1 MKINTSDIKVLL
13 SGRLLCVLLLL
24 LAGLSAYAD
33 ITVKGCVVDSASMER
48 VPYATVQ
55 AIGTEWAIQSDDKG
69 NFKFKVPKAPDSLR
83 VSALG
88 FSPVIISFTDFNSSG
103 HKIKLPSTGLRL
115 NEIIVRPK
123 KEKYSKKNNPAV
135 DFASRIR
142 NAGPLGDPKRNPYY
156 NYDEYERITIG
167 LNKISPESEKNLI
180 LKKFDFLRSH
190 IDTSEV
196 SGEPILT
203 LSTRE
208 KTSSYHFR
216 KSPSGEKRIVEG
228 INQQGVDD
236 FLDAANMQTLY
247 EDFFKNIDLYN
258 NDIDL
263 LHNRLVSPL
272 SRIAPD
278 FYKFYLTDTV
288 MIDSVKC
295 IELSFV
301 PHTSE
306 SFGFTGKLYVDAA
319 DSTMFIKKV
328 VMNVPKDINLNF
340 IEGMYINQEY
350 QKAPDGS
357 RMPVRDDLVAEI
369 SIMPGTQGLYFR
381 RSTKYDN
388 VNFEKPSDEN
398 IFNGPGKDIIPNE
411 VYTRDSVY
419 WAQARTIP
427 LSKGESSVSD
437 ISKELRQNKLYKF
450 TEGFLKIMVQGYVR
464 TASKSKFDIGP
475 VNTLVSHNTLEG
487 YRFRIGGMT
496 TANLSKH
503 WFFRGYGAYGTRDHK
518 WKYNA
523 EAEYSF
529 NEKRYHSREFP
540 IHSIRLRH
548 TYDVNMLGQQYAFTN
563 PDNVFLS
570 FKRHDDNQIDYLRTT
585 ALTYTLELLN
595 NFSLIAEFRSQRQ
608 EAAGYMTFIK
618 GNGQA
623 FGHYNE
629 SGLFVQLRW
638 SPGEKIYQKA
648 SERIRINEDA
658 PAIMLSHT
666 FMPKGFMGNM
676 YTINKTEFSVMKR
689 FWFSA
694 WGYLDGIIK
703 AGHLWSKVSYPDLLI
718 PNANLSYT
726 IQPESF
732 ALLNPMEFV
741 TDSYASWDLTYWAN
755 GAILNYIPLIKKL
768 KLREVFSFRG
778 VWGHLSKGND
788 PNYNPDLF
796 RFPAISNTRGLSH
809 TPYMEVGV
817 GLDNI
822 FRILRLDYVWRLS
835 YRNGPGIDK
844 SGLRLALH
852 FTF

>member
-1 MKINTSDIKVLL
+1 MFIP
-13 SGRLLCVLLLL
+13 GRLLFAVCLLVFSV
-24 LAGLSAYAD
+24 AAQAD
-33 ITVKGCVVDSASMER
+33 IIVRGSVVDSASMER

-69 NFKFKVPKAPDSLR
+69 NFKFKVAKAPDSLR

-88 FSPVIISFTDFNSSG
+88 FSPVVVSFEEFSKSG
-103 HKIKLPSTGLRL
+103 RKVRLPSTGLQL
-115 NEIIVRPK
+115 NEVIVRPQ

-135 DFASRIR
+135 EFARRIR

-156 NYDEYERITIG
+156 NYNQYERITIG
-167 LNKISPESEKNLI
+167 LNKISPDSKKNLI

-208 KTSSYHFR
+208 KTSRYYFR
-216 KSPSGEKRIVEG
+216 KNPSSEKEIVEG

-263 LHNRLVSPL
+263 LHNRMVSPL

-306 SFGFTGKLYVDAA
+306 SFGFTGKLYIEDG

-340 IEGMYINQEY
+340 IEGMFINQEFK
-350 QKAPDGS
+350 KAPDGS
-357 RMPVRDDLVAEI
+357 RLPIRDDLVAEI

-381 RSTKYDN
+381 RSTKYEN
-388 VNFEKPSDEN
+388 TNFDKPADESV
-398 IFNGPGKDIIPNE
+398 FNGFGKTIIPNE
-411 VYTRDSVY
+411 VYSRDTIYWSQTR
-419 WAQARTIP
+419 ATP
-427 LSKGESSVSD
+427 LSKGERSVTF
-437 ISKELRQNKLYKF
+437 ISNELRQNKLYRL
-450 TEGFLKIMVQGYVR
+450 TEGFLKIMVQGYVH
-464 TASKSKFDIGP
+464 TSQNSKFDIGP

-487 YRFRIGGMT
+487 YRFRLGGMT

-503 WFFRGYGAYGTRDHK
+503 WFLRGYGAYGTRDHK

-540 IHSIRLRH
+540 MHSIRLRH
-548 TYDVNMLGQQYAFTN
+548 TYDINMLGQQYAFTN

-585 ALTYTLELLN
+585 ALTYTLELQN
-595 NFSLIAEFRSQRQ
+595 NFSVIAEFRSQRQ

-618 GNGQA
+618 GNGQT
-623 FGHYNE
+623 FGHYKE
-629 SGLFVQLRW
+629 SGFFAQLRW
-638 SPGEKIYQKA
+638 SPGEKLYQTA
-648 SERIRINEDA
+648 SDRIRINEDA
-658 PAIMLSHT
+658 PAFMLSHT
-666 FMPKGFMGNM
+666 FMPKGFLGNM
-676 YTINKTEFSVMKR
+676 YTINKTEFSAMKR

-703 AGHLWSKVSYPDLLI
+703 AGHLWSRVSYPDLLI

-778 VWGHLSKGND
+778 VWGHLSSKND
-788 PNYNPDLF
+788 PERNPELF
-796 RFPAISNTRGLSH
+796 RFPAISHTRGLSH

-822 FRILRLDYVWRLS
+822 FRILRVDYVWRLS
-835 YRNGPGIDK
+835 YRNEPDIDK
-844 SGLRLALH
+844 SGLRIALH